1 MSADASPATVT
12 WWGGEQDHI
21 TAWLTVRAG
30 SPPLE
35 HEAWV
40 AQLAVAAPGPG
51 GWAVVSVVPL
61 GGIGEAL
68 SARLRDPI
76 GAGRAGLSSVAFD
89 AAGEPLAG
97 EATAELYDGCRTA
110 GLGLVAERMRDEIV
124 AREPRHSGLM
134 LLRLARGTDGVV
146 LDLAPAIDEP
156 AWRGRPIDL
165 DLDTDAQEPTFGSET
180 VSVAGAAVTL
190 PCAHLRL
197 ERGAD
202 SVRVALPKLHLPGA
216 PDPLVHLTFG

>member
-1 MSADASPATVT
+1 MSADAAPATVT
-12 WWGGEQDHI
+12 WWEGEQDHV

-35 HEAWV
+35 QEAWL

-51 GWAVVSVVPL
+51 GWAVASAVPL
-61 GGIGEAL
+61 GGLGQEL
-68 SARLRDPI
+68 SAGLRDPI
-76 GAGRAGLSSVAFD
+76 AAGRPGLSSVAFG
-89 AAGEPLAG
+89 AAGEPLTG
-97 EATAELYDGCRTA
+97 EASAELYDKSRA
-110 GLGLVAERMRDEIV
+110 AALALVAGRMRDEIV

-134 LLRLARGTDGVV
+134 LLRLGRGTDGLV
-146 LDLAPAIDEP
+146 LDLAPAINEP

-165 DLDTDAQEPTFGSET
+165 DLGTDVPDPTFSSAA
-180 VSVAGAAVTL
+180 VMVAGAAVTL

-197 ERGAD
+197 EPGAG
-202 SVRVALPKLHLPGA
+202 SVRIALPKLHLPGA